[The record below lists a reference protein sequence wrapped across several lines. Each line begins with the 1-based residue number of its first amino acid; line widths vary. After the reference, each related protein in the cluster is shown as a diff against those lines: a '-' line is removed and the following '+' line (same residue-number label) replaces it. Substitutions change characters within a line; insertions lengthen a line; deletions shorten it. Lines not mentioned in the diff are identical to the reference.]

1 MAIPIRVPDYF
12 DAPKKKSE
20 ESSTAVTANAVTTP
34 AAASGTPEQANV
46 NNGAFT
52 IGKTLFLYR
61 LGIGELQFNPL
72 NIQVKESIN
81 INSNIEDQIYAK
93 TNPFVSYTN
102 TNRSFDF
109 DFTIT
114 QNRDYRF
121 FADNSSGLIDS
132 FGNSGL
138 AIMQIL
144 KSFLYANYE
153 RKQDSAGPL
162 YARTI
167 KSPPIFKLVFKNLVS
182 NGDVLPNIPEG
193 SLARSSGLLGV
204 MKGFKL
210 DPYYNAGYI
219 PNSFGVKEFADV
231 QDAAFIQDQG
241 TYSKIKISFTFVPI
255 FEEPMGWEIGGEQ
268 ANFSGVREIG
278 GQING
283 NIIKKILGN

>member
-1 MAIPIRVPDYF
+1 MAIPIRVPDYY
-12 DAPKKKSE
+12 DAQKKKLE
-20 ESSTAVTANAVTTP
+20 QSSTATDAATTP
-34 AAASGTPEQANV
+34 AASTDTPPQANV

-52 IGKTLFLYR
+52 ISKTLFLYR

-81 INSNIEDQIYAK
+81 INSNIEDQIYGK

-121 FADNSSGLIDS
+121 FADPSSGLKDS
-132 FGNSGL
+132 SENSGL

-153 RKQDSAGPL
+153 RKADTAGPNL

-167 KSPPIFKLVFKNLVS
+167 KSPPVFKLVFKNLVS
-182 NGDVLPNIPEG
+182 NGDPLDTNPQG
-193 SLARSSGLLGV
+193 TLARSHGLLGV

-219 PNSFGVKEFADV
+219 PYSLGVKNFSEVQNDV
-231 QDAAFIQDQG
+231 FIQDQG
-241 TYSKIKISFTFVPI
+241 TYSKIKISFTYVPI
-255 FEEPMGWEIGGEQ
+255 FEQPMGWEVGGEE
-268 ANFSGVREIG
+268 AKFSGLKEIG
-278 GQING
+278 GPINA
-283 NIIKKILGN
+283 NIINKILGN